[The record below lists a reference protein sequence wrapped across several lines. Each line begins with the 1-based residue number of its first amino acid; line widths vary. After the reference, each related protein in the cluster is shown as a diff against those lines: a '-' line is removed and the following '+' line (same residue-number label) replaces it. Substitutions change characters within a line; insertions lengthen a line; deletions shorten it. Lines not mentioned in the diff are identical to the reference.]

1 MKGSFMKRTQT
12 EDSITKRVLQIVTIA
27 AMTTP
32 IFAFVACDTNSG
44 PAEEAGEAIDD
55 AADNVGD
62 AIDDAADEVDDAI
75 DP

>member
-1 MKGSFMKRTQT
+1 MKSLLKDNTDPR
-12 EDSITKRVLQIVTIA
+12 SLLRLAALA

-32 IFAFVACDTNSG
+32 ILALAACDGNSG

-55 AADNVGD
+55 AADDVGD

>member
-32 IFAFVACDTNSG
+32 IFALVACDTNS
-44 PAEEAGEAIDD
+44 
-55 AADNVGD
+55 
-62 AIDDAADEVDDAI
+62 
-75 DP
+75 